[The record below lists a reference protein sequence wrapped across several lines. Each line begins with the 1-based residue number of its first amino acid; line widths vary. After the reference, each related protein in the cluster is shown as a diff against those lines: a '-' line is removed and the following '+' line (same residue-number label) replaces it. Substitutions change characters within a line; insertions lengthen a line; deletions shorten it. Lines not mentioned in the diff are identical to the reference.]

1 MILLVSLVPLYLV
14 IAERARGGEVHTPE
28 LALDRLLSLTPT
40 WALVYG
46 ALYLFLILLP
56 VFVVQQQEMIP
67 PHRLGVHPGVDCGV
81 HVLPCVSD
89 GRPPPG

>member
-1 MILLVSLVPLYLV
+1 M
-14 IAERARGGEVHTPE
+14 ERF
-28 LALDRLLSLTPT
+28 
-40 WALVYG
+40 
-46 ALYLFLILLP
+46 YLFLILLP